1 MPEYPEKI
9 ILGEGFPVFARKG
22 RRAIALSGPKGGL
35 KKLNAP
41 KLEDGPEADGIS
53 YRLVLERVAKNPSR
67 R

>member
-1 MPEYPEKI
+1 MPEYPKKI
-9 ILGEGFPVFARKG
+9 VLGEGFPVFARKG

-53 YRLVLERVAKNPSR
+53 
-67 R
+67 

>member
-1 MPEYPEKI
+1 MSEYPEKI
-9 ILGEGFPVFARKG
+9 VLGEGFPVFARKG

-35 KKLNAP
+35 KKLHAP

-53 YRLVLERVAKNPSR
+53 YRLVLERVNTSR

>member
-41 KLEDGPEADGIS
+41 KLQDGPEAGGIT
-53 YRLVLERVAKNPSR
+53 YRLVLEKVVKNLSR

>member
-41 KLEDGPEADGIS
+41 KLEDGPEAEGIT
-53 YRLVLERVAKNPSR
+53 YRLVLERVANNRPR